1 MSEQNA
7 SKHLETRET
16 LARLGGDREL
26 LGELYAAFA
35 EDAPDKFKDLE
46 AALHAGDMVLVMR
59 RAHSLKGSA
68 AAVGATEC
76 RSLAAQLEAKAEAQE
91 QPAVNS
97 LLQQIK
103 SELDNVL
110 ELIRQQL

>member
-1 MSEQNA
+1 MSDDSNA
-7 SKHLETRET
+7 KHLETEET

-35 EDAPDKFKDLE
+35 EDVPGKYDDL
-46 AALHAGDMVLVMR
+46 AAAVQAGDTSAIMK

-76 RSLAAQLEAKAEAQE
+76 RNLAVQLEARAEASDQE
-91 QPAVNS
+91 A
-97 LLQQIK
+97 LQQ
-103 SELDNVL
+103 LM
-110 ELIRQQL
+110 QQLKTEMDQVLALIHQQL